1 MKPVS
6 QAGSN
11 FSAALLDASPPPPL
25 CANHPLASRYFSFFF
40 FFFLLLHL
48 FFVFAFVSI
57 FNFLIFVF
65 VSVSSSS
72 SSSSPSSSSS
82 SSSSSLFSPLALA
95 SFSSYA
101 FSLRFFA
108 VFVHAFAPRRRNEP
122 ATTLLDLHFLISSIP
137 TSGLLPAD
145 GGNGGPRRRL
155 F

>member
-40 FFFLLLHL
+40 FFFLLLLLHL

-65 VSVSSSS
+65 VSVS